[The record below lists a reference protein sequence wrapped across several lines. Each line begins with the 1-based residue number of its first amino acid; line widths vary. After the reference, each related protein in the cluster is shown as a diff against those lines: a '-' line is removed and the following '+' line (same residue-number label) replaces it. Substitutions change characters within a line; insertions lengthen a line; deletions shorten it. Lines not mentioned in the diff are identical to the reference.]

1 MSLVITN
8 LSKTF
13 DGVPA
18 LDRVS
23 LVLNDGVI
31 YGLFGRN
38 GAGKSTLMAAIA
50 NRIVP
55 SGGSITLDGA
65 NALDNERAQER
76 IYLVNE
82 TLPFLMAHS
91 LNGFFRDEERF
102 YGGFDW
108 ALAARMLA
116 AFDIDPVAKYGSLS
130 LGSRMIARLIA
141 ALCVPVDVLL
151 LDEPVLGLDAVNR
164 ELFYRFLL
172 EAYAERPRTI
182 VISTHIIDEI
192 AHVIEHAII
201 LEEGQVFDDFAVDR
215 VARRAA
221 ELTGPADV
229 VEEYAAGRWMPVMQ
243 RHSLGAMVEL
253 TVRGE
258 VDAADLPEGVTARPL
273 GLQEYCVRL
282 TSSYAQASAE
292 WSRRDGIEV

>member
-38 GAGKSTLMAAIA
+38 GAGKSTLMATIA

-55 SGGSITLDGA
+55 SGGGITLDGA
-65 NALDNERAQER
+65 NALDNERAQGR
-76 IYLVNE
+76 VYLVNE

-91 LNGFFRDEERF
+91 LKSFFRNEERF

-108 ALAARMLA
+108 TLATRMLV
-116 AFDIDPVAKYGSLS
+116 AFDIDPASKYGGLS
-130 LGSRMIARLIA
+130 LGSRMIVRLVA

-201 LEEGQVFDDFAVDR
+201 LEEGQVFDDFAMDR

-229 VEEYAAGRWMPVMQ
+229 VEAYAAGNWLLVMRRQ
-243 RHSLGAMVEL
+243 SLGAMVAL
-253 TVRGE
+253 TVKGE

-273 GLQEYCVRL
+273 GLQEYCVHL
-282 TSSYAQASAE
+282 TSSYAQAAAE
-292 WSRRDGIEV
+292 RNRRDGIEV